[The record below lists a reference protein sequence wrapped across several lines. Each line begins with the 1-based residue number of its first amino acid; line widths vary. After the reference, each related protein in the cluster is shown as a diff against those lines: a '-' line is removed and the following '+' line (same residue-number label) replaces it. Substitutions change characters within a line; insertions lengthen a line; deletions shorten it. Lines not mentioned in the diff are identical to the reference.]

1 MGEAASTDA
10 TFAFVDLS
18 GFTALTEMCGD
29 EQAAHLAGR
38 LVELTR
44 DSLALDVTVV
54 KTMGD
59 AVMIHAHGPDTMMA
73 TILDLADRA
82 ADEDGF
88 LGLRAGIHHG
98 SAVQRDHD
106 YFGHAVNTAARV
118 TALAGAGHA
127 VITEPILPA
136 CEALGV
142 AAHPLGATEL
152 RNISAPVA
160 VYRVQLP
167 PPQYPTDPVCRVRID
182 PRTATHHLRHND
194 DDLWFCSDRCAQ
206 RFAAHP
212 ARYAI

>member
-18 GFTALTEMCGD
+18 GFSALTEMCGD

-44 DSLALDVTVV
+44 DSLALDVTLV

-59 AVMIHAHGPDTMMA
+59 AVMLHARSPDTMMA
-73 TILDLADRA
+73 TIVDLADRA

-88 LGLRAGIHHG
+88 LGLRAGVHHG
-98 SAVQRDHD
+98 SAVQREQD

-127 VITEPILPA
+127 VITEPVLSA
-136 CEALGV
+136 CKALGV
-142 AAHPLGATEL
+142 TAHPMGATAL
-152 RNISAPVA
+152 RNISTPVT
-160 VYRVQLP
+160 VYRVPLP
-167 PPQYPTDPVCRVRID
+167 PPRYPIDPVCRIRID
-182 PRTATHHLRHND
+182 PRTAARNLRHNN

-206 RFAAHP
+206 RFLADP
-212 ARYAI
+212 ASYAP

>member
-1 MGEAASTDA
+1 MGEAASADA

-18 GFTALTEMCGD
+18 GFTALTEICGD

-44 DSLALDVTVV
+44 DSLALDVTLV
-54 KTMGD
+54 KAMGD
-59 AVMIHAHGPDTMMA
+59 AVMLHAHDPDTMMA

-98 SAVQRDHD
+98 SAVQRHHD
-106 YFGHAVNTAARV
+106 YFGDAVNTAARV

-127 VITEPILPA
+127 VITEPILTA
-136 CEALGV
+136 CEARGV
-142 AAHPLGATEL
+142 AAHPLGETEL

-167 PPQYPTDPVCRVRID
+167 PPQYPTDPVCGIRLD

-194 DDLWFCSDRCAQ
+194 HDLWFCSDRCAR

-212 ARYAI
+212 AMDEI

>member
-1 MGEAASTDA
+1 MPATPLGSAASYLDWGASAPTVATPSQSTTTVAKHPVDGMGEAASADA

-38 LVELTR
+38 LVELSR
-44 DSLALDVTVV
+44 DSLALDVTLV

-59 AVMIHAHGPDTMMA
+59 AVMLHAHDPDTMMA

-98 SAVQRDHD
+98 SAVRRDHD

-127 VITEPILPA
+127 VITEPVLPA
-136 CEALGV
+136 CEALGIT
-142 AAHPLGATEL
+142 AHPMGATEL
-152 RNISAPVA
+152 RNISVPVA
-160 VYRVQLP
+160 
-167 PPQYPTDPVCRVRID
+167 
-182 PRTATHHLRHND
+182 
-194 DDLWFCSDRCAQ
+194 
-206 RFAAHP
+206 
-212 ARYAI
+212 